1 MNSNKTK
8 TNVTGTIKLILI
20 FVALAVFAYL
30 MILFFKGMGDLF
42 DGKSGS
48 SDDYSYS
55 GKTYSY
61 NSASHKCLVC
71 GESANYQLGS
81 YWYCYKH
88 YQWAK
93 AAADDMDKKG
103 NGDWRDWGN

>member
-48 SDDYSYS
+48 SDDYS
-55 GKTYSY
+55 
-61 NSASHKCLVC
+61 
-71 GESANYQLGS
+71 
-81 YWYCYKH
+81 
-88 YQWAK
+88 
-93 AAADDMDKKG
+93 
-103 NGDWRDWGN
+103 